1 MIEIKTLFNGWTKV
15 DRREAKRYVEYL
27 KSRITGITASE
38 KDNYINR
45 NRLRGI
51 TVAELEEEDEDD

>member
-1 MIEIKTLFNGWTKV
+1 MIEIKALFHG
-15 DRREAKRYVEYL
+15 
-27 KSRITGITASE
+27 
-38 KDNYINR
+38 NR